1 MPARS
6 LPSTLP
12 SRLPSAAHEET
23 EIDRLPLP
31 VPAALVARS
40 VTMKVPEAVGVPE
53 ISPELA
59 EIPTPAGSPVAAND
73 EGLPDA
79 VIW

>member
-1 MPARS
+1 
-6 LPSTLP
+6 
-12 SRLPSAAHEET
+12 
-23 EIDRLPLP
+23 
-31 VPAALVARS
+31 
-40 VTMKVPEAVGVPE
+40 MKVPEAVGVPE

-79 VIW
+79 VVW